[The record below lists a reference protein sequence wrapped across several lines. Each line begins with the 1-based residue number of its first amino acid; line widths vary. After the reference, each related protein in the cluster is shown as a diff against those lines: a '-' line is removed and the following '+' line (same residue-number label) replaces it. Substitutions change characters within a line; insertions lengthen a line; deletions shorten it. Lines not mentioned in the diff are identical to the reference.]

1 MKTLRLGTLLA
12 AAALAAACDS
22 NDGPDVVAPVPA
34 PTFSYQVLH
43 ASPDAPL
50 VNVSFNGSQVL
61 SDVDYKQ
68 GSGQVE
74 TVEGTYPVEVNAILP
89 DGSTSTVIGPADI
102 DFAGDTTYTIAAVG
116 KVADGTLAPLV
127 ISQPRTAVSTGNARA
142 FILHAAPDAPTVDV
156 FVTAPGADL
165 AASAPLGTFSF
176 TETLGPAEVAA
187 GDYQVRVT
195 PAGDASTVVFDSGT
209 IPLADGDDL
218 VIAAVNNTATGD
230 APISLVAL
238 TGGGSAEIFDAATP
252 ADLRV
257 VHASPDTGAVDVIVD
272 DALTLVD
279 DLVFPAA
286 TPFVSV
292 DPATYNVKVT
302 DGTNASVV
310 AIEADLAF
318 DAATIYDVLAIGPFA
333 SIEALLATD
342 DFRRVATEAKIRLIH
357 ASPTAQDVDIYL
369 TADNDITDDTPLLEA
384 VPFGA
389 NTGFLP
395 VLPGTYFVTIVP
407 AGTQTAAIGPIEI
420 TVEAGGVYTAVARDE
435 AGGGAVSGTLIL
447 LDDFVAP

>member
-1 MKTLRLGTLLA
+1 MKKLRFSTIIA
-12 AAALAAACDS
+12 FAALVAACDS
-22 NDGPDVVAPVPA
+22 NDGPDVTAPVPA
-34 PTFSYQVLH
+34 PTFDFQVLH

-50 VNVSFNGSQVL
+50 VNVSFNGAQTL

-74 TVEGTYPVEVNAILP
+74 IVEGTYPVQVDAILP
-89 DGSTSTVIGPADI
+89 DGTTSAVIGPVDV

-116 KVADGTLAPLV
+116 KVADGTLEPLV
-127 ISQPRTAVSTGNARA
+127 ISQPRTAVGAGNARA
-142 FILHAAPDAPTVDV
+142 FVLHAAPDAPTVDV

-165 AASAPLGTFSF
+165 TAAVPLGSFSF
-176 TETLGPAEVAA
+176 KETLGPAEVAA

-195 PAGDASTVVFDSGT
+195 PAGDPATVVFDSGT
-209 IPLADGDDL
+209 LALNDGDDL

-238 TGGGSAEIFDAATP
+238 TGAGSAEFFDAATP

-257 VHASPDTGAVDVIVD
+257 VHASADTGAVDVIVND
-272 DALTLVD
+272 TLTLVD
-279 DLVFPAA
+279 DLGFPNA

-302 DGTNASVV
+302 DGANASVI

-318 DAATIYDVLAIGPFA
+318 EAATIYDVLAIGPFA
-333 SIEALLATD
+333 SIEALIATD
-342 DFRRVATEAKIRLIH
+342 DYRRVATEAKLRLVH

-369 TADNDITDDTPLLEA
+369 TGDNDISDDTPLLEA

-395 VLPGTYFVTIVP
+395 VTPGTYFVTITP
-407 AGTQTAAIGPIEI
+407 TGTQTAAIGPLEI
-420 TVEAGGVYTAVARDE
+420 TIEGSGVYTAVARDE
-435 AGGGAVSGTLIL
+435 VGGGAVSGTPIL